1 MVHSVGRA
9 AGWSTAGLY
18 AVSRRRRREQ
28 SAGNRGNLFQDLADF
43 FFFSGCNLQGT
54 AASRLFL
61 KTV

>member
-43 FFFSGCNLQGT
+43 FFFLDAICKVLLLAGC
-54 AASRLFL
+54 F
-61 KTV
+61 

>member
-1 MVHSVGRA
+1 MVHNVGRA

-18 AVSRRRRREQ
+18 AVSRRRKEQ
-28 SAGNRGNLFQDLADF
+28 SAGNRENLFQDLADF